1 MSNSFSEAED
11 CTIKNESG
19 KVICVM
25 KKSFLEKLS
34 EVSLD
39 FKKNLTAS
47 YFVLES
53 PNFATKC
60 GCGTSFAFA

>member
-1 MSNSFSEAED
+1 
-11 CTIKNESG
+11 
-19 KVICVM
+19 M

-60 GCGTSFAFA
+60 GCGTSFAII